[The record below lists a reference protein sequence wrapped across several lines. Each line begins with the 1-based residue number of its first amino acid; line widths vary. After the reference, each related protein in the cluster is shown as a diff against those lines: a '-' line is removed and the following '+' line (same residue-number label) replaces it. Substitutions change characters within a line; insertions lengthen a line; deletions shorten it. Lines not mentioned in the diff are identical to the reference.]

1 MRTPAAGRL
10 QTNTKTSRIS
20 LSPVVLLA
28 ALSAGLA
35 LFASFIL
42 ASWAEASSFAHGVQH
57 VLLFT
62 AGIGFGGSLTSYLK
76 RSKE

>member
-1 MRTPAAGRL
+1 MHIPNASKL
-10 QTNTKTSRIS
+10 QTQTKTSRFTNPS
-20 LSPVVLLA
+20 VA
-28 ALSAGLA
+28 ALALISAGLA
-35 LFASFIL
+35 LFASFTL
-42 ASWAEASSFAHGVQH
+42 ATWAEASTLGHGVQH